1 MPRLLRVLTTF
12 VVAFTFTVVVTA
24 VQPKPVYAETD
35 TTEILIIL
43 GAVFGGL
50 AIIAII
56 ATLLVRNNPAW
67 MPMAPGPDLKRLAR
81 DEHPPGV
88 RWGLDCGWR
97 PGGVPLICWN

>member
-1 MPRLLRVLTTF
+1 MPRLFRLLTTLL
-12 VVAFTFTVVVTA
+12 VAITFTVAVTA
-24 VQPKPVYAETD
+24 VQPPPAQADTD
-35 TTEILIIL
+35 TETILIVL

-67 MPMAPGPDLKRLAR
+67 MPAAPELDLKHLGR
-81 DEHPPGV
+81 DERPPGM

-97 PGGVPLICWN
+97 RGGVPLVCW